1 MHNYSNGIYLAE
13 LRKFTNGKI
22 LQFIQNLVDI
32 LGDVFLE
39 TYWPRDMCVCVC
51 VCCFSDNMYLYIWY
65 CLGIFVS
72 SKKFWSVWSD
82 NLQEISRSFTVSNMI
97 FCIVFSET
105 NPLNMGFYVLL
116 IVLNSLLADG
126 CLSPT
131 FWSLCGS
138 HCQLLKA

>member
-1 MHNYSNGIYLAE
+1 MKKYINGTYLAE
-13 LRKFTNGKI
+13 LRKF
-22 LQFIQNLVDI
+22 IQNLVDV

-39 TYWPRDMCVCVC
+39 TYWPRDMCVCVLF
-51 VCCFSDNMYLYIWY
+51 FSDNMYLYICY
-65 CLGIFVS
+65 CLGIFIFS
-72 SKKFWSVWSD
+72 KFWSVWSD

-105 NPLNMGFYVLL
+105 NPLNMGFYVLF